1 MLTNA
6 FCLQHRLFVSQEQS
20 GQCCLN
26 YLPPLMPWVYLY
38 AARLLPRPLNVREIK
53 SDEFDAWLAQNALK
67 DNACAETV
75 DNMLSEQTF
84 SGLLEA
90 LPQGGIE
97 SLEDSEAPVIRLVNT
112 MLQEARTAGASD
124 IHIETFQHHFQVRY
138 RIDGVMREISRGDSR
153 LGAPLI
159 SRLKIMARLDIAER
173 RLPQDG
179 RFIHS
184 DGDRE
189 IDVRLSIIPVNHGER
204 AVMRLL
210 DQCQL
215 PGDFSSLGM
224 PETMAKYLR
233 HVIARPH
240 GIVLVTGPTGS
251 GKSSTLYTCLQQLN
265 QSNRTLLTI
274 EDPVEYKLPGV
285 GQTQVNSRINLD
297 FARGLRAILR
307 QDPDVVMIGEIRDT
321 ETAKVAV
328 QASLTGHLVFSTLHT
343 NSAAGAV
350 ARLCDMG
357 VEPWLLASSLSALVA
372 QRLVRKL
379 CPHCR
384 EARPV
389 NQQER
394 RWLQLDED
402 EVPTTVIYHPV
413 GCEQC
418 NQQGYAGRVGIFELI
433 LLNTAL
439 RELIQQRASTEEL
452 TRCARRSLAGID
464 DDARRK
470 VLAGITSFAEATRVI
485 EDREEKV

>member
-6 FCLQHRLFVSQEQS
+6 FCLQHRLFVSQDEQ
-20 GQCCLN
+20 GQWYLN

-38 AARLLPRPLNVREIK
+38 AARLMPRSLNLREIEAV
-53 SDEFDAWLAQNALK
+53 EFDTWLSQNAVG
-67 DNACAETV
+67 DISGTETV
-75 DNMLSEQTF
+75 DNLVSEHTL

-90 LPQGGIE
+90 LPRDGLE

-112 MLQEARTAGASD
+112 MLQEARKAGASD

-138 RIDGVMREISRGDSR
+138 RIDGEMQEISRGDAR

-179 RFIHS
+179 RFIHA
-184 DGDRE
+184 DGEQE
-189 IDVRLSIIPVNHGER
+189 IDVRLSVVPVSHGER

-210 DQCQL
+210 DQRQL
-215 PGDFSSLGM
+215 PGNFTELGM
-224 PETMAKYLR
+224 PETMVKYLR
-233 HVIARPH
+233 NVIHRPH

-265 QSNRTLLTI
+265 QGNRTLLTI

-285 GQTQVNSRINLD
+285 GQTQVNSRIDLD
-297 FARGLRAILR
+297 FARGLRALLR
-307 QDPDVVMIGEIRDT
+307 QDPDVVMIGEIRDS

-343 NSAAGAV
+343 NSAIGAV

-357 VEPWLLASSLSALVA
+357 VEPWLLASSLSALLA

-389 NQQER
+389 TEEQR
-394 RWLQLDED
+394 LWLQLDDD
-402 EVPTTVIYHPV
+402 ETTSTSIYHPV
-413 GCEQC
+413 GCEKC
-418 NQQGYAGRVGIFELI
+418 GQQGFSGRVGIFELI
-433 LLNTAL
+433 LLNTTL
-439 RELIQQRASTEEL
+439 RELIQRRASNEEL
-452 TRCARRSLAGID
+452 TRCARRSLPGIEH
-464 DDARRK
+464 DARQK
-470 VLAGITSFAEATRVI
+470 VLAGMTSFAEATRVI
-485 EDREEKV
+485 EDQEEAV